1 MNTYNKC
8 KYEILHSG
16 RVFGIRYTEYEAKKL
31 VDEFNNNYAGDSW
44 SYREVETAKLEYTFQ
59 YVVAVDYYSDGTTNY
74 RLDHGTYHDPNAPIW
89 DEQEY
94 RLRSPLSIP
103 NHVRVVE
110 QETTDYLQKLVANI
124 TRTFGKAGSTRL
136 SIVHSEQE

>member
-1 MNTYNKC
+1 MNHYNKN
-8 KYEILHSG
+8 KYEILHRD
-16 RVFGIRYTEYEAKKL
+16 RVFGVRYTEYEAKKL
-31 VDEFNNNYAGDSW
+31 VDEFNSTATGEW
-44 SYREVETAKLEYTFQ
+44 SYRVVETAKLEYTFQ

-89 DEQEY
+89 DEQEF
-94 RLRSPLSIP
+94 RLRSPISIP

-110 QETTDYLQKLVANI
+110 QETTDYLTKLVSNI